1 MKKAKQETAKRG
13 RSGRMTA
20 EPSKKLQPEADADRE
35 AVLDE
40 RQKLQRL
47 FPPAYFADIGVWS
60 DDKVEVMLRLTYS
73 QAVNLARL
81 LKENR
86 L

>member
-1 MKKAKQETAKRG
+1 MHEKTDARKTLKT
-13 RSGRMTA
+13 
-20 EPSKKLQPEADADRE
+20 EPDADRQ
-35 AVLDE
+35 AVLEE
-40 RQKLQRL
+40 REKLHSL
-47 FPPAYFADIGVWS
+47 FPPVYSADIGVWS
-60 DDKVEVMLRLTYS
+60 GDKVEVMLKLTYS

>member
-1 MKKAKQETAKRG
+1 MKKTKHQETK
-13 RSGRMTA
+13 
-20 EPSKKLQPEADADRE
+20 PSKKLRPEADAGRE

-40 RQKLQRL
+40 REKLQRL
-47 FPPAYFADIGVWS
+47 FPSAYSADIGVWS
-60 DDKVEVMLRLTYS
+60 GDKVEVMLRLTYS

-81 LKENR
+81 LQENK

>member
-1 MKKAKQETAKRG
+1 MRKTKYENKNA
-13 RSGRMTA
+13 
-20 EPSKKLQPEADADRE
+20 SKKPKSEPDAGRE

-40 RQKLQRL
+40 REKLQRL
-47 FPPAYFADIGVWS
+47 FPPRYSADIGVWS
-60 DDKVEVMLRLTYS
+60 GDKVEVMLKLTYS
-73 QAVNLARL
+73 QAVNLAGL